1 MQRVRTENWRLRWER
16 QRRGWSQDDVV
27 DQLQEAAAN
36 RGDPELGVDRNTV
49 SRWERGISH
58 PTPRY
63 VRLLS
68 EIFTLRPEDLGLI
81 LAPPP
86 PSPPAPPP
94 SAAPAPPSTVSP
106 IPRQQPERAAAKLGD
121 EVDRRTF
128 LRHAAGVA
136 GLAAIPAGLA
146 ASQPGAVQG
155 EPWERL
161 IHALRRPSPVDPT
174 LVTDVEALTAGLHVL
189 EGRVPARH
197 LVSQVSVHLDR
208 LAELLQGSAT
218 EALRQRLICTAG
230 DAAVLGAWIAWDM
243 GDRTGAFRLFET
255 AITAAREGA
264 DPALR
269 ACILA
274 YGSYGASADG
284 DPQRARNLLEMAGRC
299 VDGVGFPATFAWIAC
314 RQAEE
319 TAALGEASDALQLL
333 DRGLASFTNAD
344 PEGERVWTRFLDT
357 NRVRGFAISTYARVG
372 DARSA
377 LRIAEEVLASLD
389 PEHQKKRAIVL
400 ASSAEVHLQQG
411 NVEEGIDLAR
421 DALTAA
427 LETETTW
434 GFESLR
440 RLPPLLRQWQ
450 DDPEVRQF
458 DQRLAASLAAV

>member
-1 MQRVRTENWRLRWER
+1 MERARKENWRLRWER

-27 DQLQEAAAN
+27 DHLQEAAAG

-49 SRWERGISH
+49 SRWERGISR

-63 VRLLS
+63 VQLLS
-68 EIFTLRPEDLGLI
+68 EVFTLRPEDLGLI

-86 PSPPAPPP
+86 PAPVPQTPAG
-94 SAAPAPPSTVSP
+94 PADEPV
-106 IPRQQPERAAAKLGD
+106 AKLGPD
-121 EVDRRTF
+121 VDRRTF

-136 GLAAIPAGLA
+136 GLAAIPPGLA
-146 ASQPGAVQG
+146 TIPQSNAVQA

-161 IHALRRPSPVDPT
+161 IHALQRPAQVDSA
-174 LVTDVEALTAGLHVL
+174 LVDDVETLTAGLHVL
-189 EGRVPARH
+189 EGRVPARS
-197 LVSQVSVHLDR
+197 LIAQVSVHLDR

-218 EALRQRLICTAG
+218 ETLRQRLICTAG
-230 DAAVLGAWIAWDM
+230 DSAVLGAWIAWDV
-243 GDRTGAFRLFET
+243 GDRAGAFRLFET

-274 YGSYGASADG
+274 YGSYGASTDG
-284 DPQRARNLLEMAGRC
+284 DPRRARDLLEVAGRC

-319 TAALGEASDALQLL
+319 TAALGDSSDALRLL

-372 DARSA
+372 DAQSA
-377 LRIAEEVLASLD
+377 LKIAEEVLASLD
-389 PEHQKKRAIVL
+389 PEHRKKRAIVL

-411 NVEEGIDLAR
+411 NLEEGIELASG
-421 DALTAA
+421 ALNAA

-434 GFESLR
+434 GFEGLKRLR
-440 RLPPLLRQWQ
+440 PLLRRWQ
-450 DDPEVRQF
+450 GDPEARQL
-458 DQRLAASLAAV
+458 DQRLAAARP